1 MSDLK
6 QHIVQGTITSSVLFP
21 FIGKDAF
28 IVGASVVLIDL
39 DHIIEYIHASGTF
52 DVKGMFNLRNIA
64 KNHLHEVIGLNIF
77 HTIECYLVLLTLGIF
92 VNSLFLY
99 ILSGFIIH
107 HIFDQIYL
115 VKLGYPFVRAF
126 SIVEYCFRS
135 KRLLTIKQLL
145 KTVALKDKLSGNQ
158 EIN

>member
-6 QHIVQGTITSSVLFP
+6 QHVAQGAITSLGLYP
-21 FIGKDAF
+21 FLGKDALV
-28 IVGASVVLIDL
+28 VGASVVLIDL

-52 DVKGMFNLRNIA
+52 DVKGMFKLRDIA

-92 VNSLFLY
+92 VNGLFLY

-107 HIFDQIYL
+107 HIFDQLYL
-115 VKLGYPFVRAF
+115 VKLGYPFARAF
-126 SIVEYCFRS
+126 SIIEYCFRS
-135 KRLLTIKQLL
+135 KRFLTIKKLL
-145 KTVALKDKLSGNQ
+145 KNYNSQ
-158 EIN
+158 R